1 MQSKSPRLRT
11 WCASSSISRTATMSI
26 LVIALCGPVSNAAAQ
41 QPGQGAPEG
50 TTWGLGV
57 GLISNQKPY
66 KGMDRENQLLPLILF
81 ENRYVQ
87 VFGPVVEAKLPSLE
101 LGGAQRIDFRL
112 VAQMNLD
119 GAGYEADDAPILAG
133 MGERKG
139 GFWGGAKAKW
149 RNGVADVN
157 VEWLADIS
165 NNSQGQRLSL
175 GLEKTWRFGDK
186 LMLTPRVGVAW
197 VDSNYVD
204 YYFGVSSSEAT
215 AWRPAYVGKSGV
227 IPGAGARAVYRF
239 DSHHSV
245 MFDVRVVS
253 LADSIK
259 DSPLVDTST
268 ENRVLMAYTY
278 RF

>member
-1 MQSKSPRLRT
+1 MQSKSPRLRAL
-11 WCASSSISRTATMSI
+11 CASSASIPI
-26 LVIALCGPVSNAAAQ
+26 LVIALCGAVSNAAAQ